1 VVVTRRVQPGQVA
14 AFEAGL
20 RELIAAASRQP
31 GHLSTEVLRGSS
43 ARRGREYHIVYRFAD
58 EQSLRAWHA
67 SPVRRA
73 LVVALTR

>member
-1 VVVTRRVQPGQVA
+1 VWSSLAACNRGRWPPSRR
-14 AFEAGL
+14 L

-43 ARRGREYHIVYRFAD
+43 ARSGREYHIVYRFAD